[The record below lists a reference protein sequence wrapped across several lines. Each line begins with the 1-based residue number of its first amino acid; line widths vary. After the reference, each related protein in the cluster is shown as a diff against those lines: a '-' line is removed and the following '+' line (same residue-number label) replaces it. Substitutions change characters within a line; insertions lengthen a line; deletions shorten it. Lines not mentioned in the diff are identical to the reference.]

1 MSCVRGD
8 RRDGLSQL
16 SVGLRKPH
24 ASSLWPLYPRLRGLP
39 PSPCDYLEKP
49 RMSDEN
55 RSTSVPLE
63 DVQAR
68 RPMAHVSLSRVGVTG
83 VEKVVRI
90 RSNGDEQLFYAE
102 LECFV
107 DLGPKQKGAHM
118 SRFEETVNEAIE
130 EVVLG
135 EAFKAETLA
144 THIAERVRERQGAR
158 RAEVT
163 IRARYPEHKPTPVS
177 EVPTQELYTMLGAA
191 VSSETGTRRLIG
203 VQAQGMTACPCAQ
216 TLVQARSHERL
227 LSEGFSED
235 EIARI
240 FEAVPVATHNQRG
253 LGTLHIGCP
262 ETCENDIDATWLV
275 EIVENSMSS
284 EIYELMK
291 RTDEGAVVEKAHR
304 RPRFVEDCVREMVR
318 GVVERLEFLSDLP
331 FVSARQENLETIHQH
346 NVQAERFGL
355 MGELRREI
363 ATREHS
369 AHHVSLREWLD
380 GAV

>member
-16 SVGLRKPH
+16 CEGLRKPH

-39 PSPCDYLEKP
+39 PSRCDYLENP
-49 RMSDEN
+49 PMSDES

-68 RPMAHVSLSRVGVTG
+68 RPTAHVSLSRVGVTG

-118 SRFEETVNEAIE
+118 SRFEEIVNEAIE

-144 THIAERVRERQGAR
+144 THIAERVRDRQGGR

-163 IRARYPEHKPTPVS
+163 IDARYPEHTAAPVS
-177 EVPTQELYTMLGAA
+177 G
-191 VSSETGTRRLIG
+191 
-203 VQAQGMTACPCAQ
+203 
-216 TLVQARSHERL
+216 
-227 LSEGFSED
+227 
-235 EIARI
+235 
-240 FEAVPVATHNQRG
+240 
-253 LGTLHIGCP
+253 
-262 ETCENDIDATWLV
+262 
-275 EIVENSMSS
+275 
-284 EIYELMK
+284 
-291 RTDEGAVVEKAHR
+291 
-304 RPRFVEDCVREMVR
+304 
-318 GVVERLEFLSDLP
+318 
-331 FVSARQENLETIHQH
+331 
-346 NVQAERFGL
+346 
-355 MGELRREI
+355 
-363 ATREHS
+363 
-369 AHHVSLREWLD
+369 
-380 GAV
+380 